1 MRSHTLN
8 FVTIAALL
16 LWAGMVIGIS
26 FIEAPVKFTAPGIT
40 LALGLGIGRL
50 VFGVLNKVEIALCTV
65 ALLGLLFN
73 HGTRKEW
80 TLLGS
85 LTSILLLQTFWLLPT
100 LDVRTLAVIAGNTA
114 PGSNL
119 HYLYIGLEVIKLV
132 LLVSSAAVVNNT
144 TIKAKHVERLRLHQ
158 LQKMVS

>member
-1 MRSHTLN
+1 MRSHPLT

-16 LWAGMVIGIS
+16 LWAGMVVGIS

-50 VFGVLNKVEIALCTV
+50 VFGVMNKVELVLCTV
-65 ALLGLLFN
+65 ALLGLFFN

-80 TLLGS
+80 TLLGL
-85 LTSILLLQTFWLLPT
+85 LTGILLLQTFWLLPV

-119 HYLYIGLEVIKLV
+119 HYLYIGLEVLKLG
-132 LLVSSAAVVNNT
+132 LLVTSAAIVHNT
-144 TIKAKHVERLRLHQ
+144 TIKAKNSGLLFE
-158 LQKMVS
+158 